1 MGVKVLMVCL
11 GNICRSPMAHGLLW
25 HKVQV
30 AGLDWQVDSAGTNGW
45 HEGELPDP
53 RAIACMKRH
62 GIDITYQR
70 ARLVVSDD
78 LQEFDLIYAMD
89 KAVYDDVVALAQNEE
104 EEQKIKLLMNEVN
117 PGSNADVPDPYYGE
131 DTGFEHVYK
140 LLDTATDKVIEKYSV
155 NNRQKITDTKRKA
168 N

>member
-1 MGVKVLMVCL
+1 M
-11 GNICRSPMAHGLLW
+11 
-25 HKVQV
+25 
-30 AGLDWQVDSAGTNGW
+30 
-45 HEGELPDP
+45 
-53 RAIACMKRH
+53 
-62 GIDITYQR
+62 
-70 ARLVVSDD
+70 
-78 LQEFDLIYAMD
+78 QEFDLIYAMD

-140 LLDTATDKVIEKYSV
+140 LLDTAIDKVIEKYSV
-155 NNRQKITDTKRKA
+155 NNNRQKITDTKRKA